1 MTDNFMTMMAQSL
14 ASLAAVLALFA
25 ALVWLMR
32 YFQGSSFQT
41 QKGQA
46 KVVQRLALDSKH
58 SMVEVVNGQH
68 HYLIGLSPNGITTIA
83 HNIVQETTQQAP
95 TTDT

>member
-1 MTDNFMTMMAQSL
+1 VTDNFMTMMAQSL
-14 ASLAAVLALFA
+14 AALAAVLALFA

-32 YFQGSSFQT
+32 HFQGSNFQA
-41 QKGQA
+41 KNGQS

-58 SMVEVVNGQH
+58 SLVEVVSGQN
-68 HYLIGLSPNGITTIA
+68 HYLIGLSPNGMTAIA
-83 HNIVQETTQQAP
+83 HNIEQEITQPSQ